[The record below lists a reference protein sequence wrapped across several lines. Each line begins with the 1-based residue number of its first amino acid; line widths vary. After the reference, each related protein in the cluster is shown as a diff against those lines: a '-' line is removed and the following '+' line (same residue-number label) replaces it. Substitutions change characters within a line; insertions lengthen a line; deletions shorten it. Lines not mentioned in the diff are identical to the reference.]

1 MYGHCKVHK
10 DIIDNYPPFRP
21 ILSVVNTPTYKLTKF
36 LVSILKSLTS
46 NEHTVKDS
54 YTFAEEINE
63 QNSEWFMGS
72 LDVDSLFTNIL
83 LGETIDFCAYTLF
96 QNTERV

>member
-21 ILSVVNTPTYKLTKF
+21 ILSVVNTATYKLTKF

-46 NEHTVKDS
+46 NEYTVKDS